1 MWRITEI
8 KQFFI
13 RTGELTLE
21 PGVYQYD
28 FQAQL
33 PTGIPTSLEAMHGH
47 IRYGLQV
54 VLDRPRWANQN
65 FEATFTVIKPLNLNN
80 DIALRVKSIFNYSN
94 IPNAGNHLIS
104 EKHNSIFGLL
114 PQKLKFSF
122 YFCSYVQIAFSIQS
136 LKRKPNVL
144 IHTVCLCAVHRIH
157 CS

>member
-1 MWRITEI
+1 MWWNMQRITEI

-28 FQAQL
+28 FQVQL

-65 FEATFTVIKPLNLNN
+65 FEATFTVIKPLNLND
-80 DIALRVKSIFNYSN
+80 DISLRVKIIFNYSN
-94 IPNAGNHLIS
+94 RIFRPREFISFRKNIIVYSDYCHKNWNFHFIFAHMFKPLLASNHWRGNQT
-104 EKHNSIFGLL
+104 F
-114 PQKLKFSF
+114 
-122 YFCSYVQIAFSIQS
+122 
-136 LKRKPNVL
+136 
-144 IHTVCLCAVHRIH
+144 
-157 CS
+157 